1 MSFQFQ
7 IDFQNSTNLGIYYR
21 NKLANKAYLIKR
33 KNIAYVIKRKNI
45 KNKNNTFENVN
56 SYECNI
62 RAFFGILNNE
72 ALHCIFEVIKK
83 KLDYGIIFVKPSA
96 N

>member
-1 MSFQFQ
+1 MRNRNN
-7 IDFQNSTNLGIYYR
+7 IFQN
-21 NKLANKAYLIKR
+21 
-33 KNIAYVIKRKNI
+33 VD
-45 KNKNNTFENVN
+45 

-72 ALHCIFEVIKK
+72 GLYCIFEIIKK
-83 KLDYGIIFVKPSA
+83 KLDYGIIFFKPFA